1 MAVARLGEDILPL
14 RILQRMVRLTNA
26 RNARLLRRLLYW
38 NWLLSISEEFALFL
52 LLLLGILEIVVGAED
67 LSLRTRRL
75 VSH

>member
-1 MAVARLGEDILPL
+1 MAVVRLGEDILPL